1 MTRDGRHGIQ
11 SIEVGMR
18 LLDAFAASARAMPLS
33 ALAAAAGMH
42 PAKAHRYLVS
52 LIRAGYIVQNAAS
65 GKYGLGPKSTS
76 LGLAALRQLDVT
88 RLGDDVIVALRDA
101 TRQTISMVVWANRGP
116 IIVNVCEADTPIMV
130 TVRIGSVLPL
140 LTSANG
146 PLFLAYLPRHKTKA
160 LVEAEFA
167 AGLRTRGW
175 NGPRSMVDVDR
186 LIEGVCRRHM
196 SRNAE
201 GVNIGVVSMAAPVFD
216 HRGEL
221 ACSIA
226 LVGSVGNLQISW
238 TGKPARLLADAAA
251 TLSTGLGA
259 QAPADR
265 GPLLSISHYK
275 LKLKKA

>member
-1 MTRDGRHGIQ
+1 MKGDDRHGIQ

-18 LLDAFAASARAMPLS
+18 LLDASAASAQAMPLS

-65 GKYGLGPKSTS
+65 GKYGLGPKSTL

-88 RLGDDVIVALRDA
+88 RLGDDVIGALRDA

-116 IIVNVCEADTPIMV
+116 TIVIVSEADTPIMV

-146 PLFLAYLPRHKTKA
+146 PLFLAYLPRHKNKT

-175 NGPRSMVDVDR
+175 KGPGSMADVDR
-186 LIEGVCRRHM
+186 LIESVRRRRM
-196 SRNAE
+196 NRNAE
-201 GVNIGVVSMAAPVFD
+201 GVNIGVVSLAAPVFD
-216 HRGEL
+216 HRGDL

-251 TLSTGLGA
+251 RLSTVLGA
-259 QAPADR
+259 QPPADHD
-265 GPLLSISHYK
+265 PPLSIPPRK
-275 LKLKKA
+275 LKLQKE